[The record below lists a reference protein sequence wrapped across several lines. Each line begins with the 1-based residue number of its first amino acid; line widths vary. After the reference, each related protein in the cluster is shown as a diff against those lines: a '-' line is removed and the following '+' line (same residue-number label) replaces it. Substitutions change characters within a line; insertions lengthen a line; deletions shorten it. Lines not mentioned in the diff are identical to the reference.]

1 MVRPKLNKRV
11 ARAMHNIDE
20 FFVGSR
26 SRPSFRGSS
35 GRRYRP
41 IPVDRG
47 SDGRECRTVCPGGD
61 AKACY
66 QFRITRDADIEIRE
80 AEAQDLLEE
89 MEQNL
94 KQRRF
99 GDVVRLEVSSSMP
112 AEMVNYLT
120 ESLESGEDV
129 CDRRPSEVHR
139 CI

>member
-20 FFVGSR
+20 FFVRIKIPAFVPRFVPVGDT
-26 SRPSFRGSS
+26 
-35 GRRYRP
+35 GRYLLIEDLTAANVGLFAP
-41 IPVDRG
+41 EAD
-47 SDGRECRTVCPGGD
+47 T
-61 AKACY
+61 KACY

-120 ESLESGEDV
+120 ESLEITGEDV
-129 CDRRPSEVHR
+129 YTIDGL
-139 CI
+139 